1 MMLDTAPPRDFY
13 ESKSEARDEFLN
25 AVQENDV
32 DLVQQH
38 IARGAP
44 VNTIMEDS
52 ETTPLHWAIYNC
64 TRCRGP
70 GVLKALLAAPNINVN
85 VQGYFI
91 HGRRQRGTPLH
102 YAVICNKVECVRAL
116 LAVPGVDV
124 NAKMDDA
131 DLDNEY
137 AGLNW
142 NPLYEAANWGRVDI
156 IHALL
161 SAPNINVNESCGS
174 MKWTALHQAVDSGQ
188 LESVKAL
195 LSAPNIDVNSR
206 DWQDWTPLHHAVIDW
221 QDWTPLHHA
230 VIDDRGDI
238 IMALLSS
245 PNIDI
250 DSEPPHIR
258 DTLQVTVQSRVPPA
272 IIALLEEASRRN

>member
-1 MMLDTAPPRDFY
+1 MLN
-13 ESKSEARDEFLN
+13 SEARDEFLN

-64 TRCRGP
+64 YTLCRGP

-91 HGRRQRGTPLH
+91 HGRQRGTPLH
-102 YAVICNKVECVRAL
+102 YAVIYNKVECVRAL

-124 NAKMDDA
+124 NAKMDDD
-131 DLDNEY
+131 DLDKFQYNEY

-142 NPLYEAANWGRVDI
+142 NPLHEAANWGRVDI

-161 SAPNINVNESCGS
+161 SAPNINVNESCGRL
-174 MKWTALHQAVDSGQ
+174 MWTALHRAVDNGQ

-206 DWQDWTPLHHAVIDW
+206 DYQDWTPLHHAVKEE
-221 QDWTPLHHA
+221 
-230 VIDDRGDI
+230 VSDRGDI

-258 DTLQVTVQSRVPPA
+258 DTLQVTVRSRVPPA
-272 IIALLEEASRRN
+272 IIALLAVPGVDVNAIL